1 MPRAQRPVDAIDLR
15 ILEHLQQDGRRS
27 YTAIAGEIGVSEANV
42 RHRTKRLLRCG
53 VAQIVAVA
61 DPIELGFG
69 LMANVT
75 IRVKG
80 AGRTEIAERIAA
92 FPEVSYLVLCSGSV
106 DMLAEVVCR
115 DREHLLELC
124 EAIGE
129 IPGAE
134 FGETFMYLRAV
145 KQSERWLAQGGG
157 DLLEAEPA
165 DGTRR
170 ITARI

>member
-1 MPRAQRPVDAIDLR
+1 MQRTKPPVDTIDLR
-15 ILEHLQQDGRRS
+15 ILEHLQEDGRRS
-27 YTAIAGEIGVSEANV
+27 YTAIAGSIGISEANV
-42 RHRTKRLLRCG
+42 RQRTKRMLRRG

-69 LMANVT
+69 IMANMT

-80 AGRTEIAERIAA
+80 SGRSDIAERIAQ

-115 DREHLLELC
+115 DREHLLKLSES
-124 EAIGE
+124 IGE

-134 FGETFMYLRAV
+134 LGETFMYLRAV
-145 KQSERWLAQGGG
+145 KQSEQWLAQGAAG
-157 DLLEAEPA
+157 LLELEK
-165 DGTRR
+165 
-170 ITARI
+170 

>member
-1 MPRAQRPVDAIDLR
+1 MPRAKQPVDAIDIR
-15 ILEHLQQDGRRS
+15 ILEHLQEDGRRS
-27 YTAIAGEIGVSEANV
+27 YTAIAGDIGVSEANV
-42 RHRTKRLLRCG
+42 RQRTKRLIRRG

-80 AGRTEIAERIAA
+80 AGRSEIAERIAA

-115 DREHLLELC
+115 DREHLLELS

-134 FGETFMYLRAV
+134 LGETFMYLRAV
-145 KQSERWLAQGGG
+145 KQSEQWLVQGAGG
-157 DLLEAEPA
+157 LLQV
-165 DGTRR
+165 DR
-170 ITARI
+170 

>member
-1 MPRAQRPVDAIDLR
+1 MQRTKPPVDTIDLR
-15 ILEHLQQDGRRS
+15 ILEHLQEDGRRS
-27 YTAIAGEIGVSEANV
+27 YTAIAGSIGISEANV
-42 RHRTKRLLRCG
+42 RQRTKRLLRRG

-69 LMANVT
+69 IMANMT

-80 AGRTEIAERIAA
+80 SGRSEIAERIAQ

-115 DREHLLELC
+115 DREHLLKLSESI
-124 EAIGE
+124 AE

-134 FGETFMYLRAV
+134 LGETFMYLRAV
-145 KQSERWLAQGGG
+145 KQSEQWLAQGAGG
-157 DLLEAEPA
+157 LLELEK
-165 DGTRR
+165 
-170 ITARI
+170 

>member
-1 MPRAQRPVDAIDLR
+1 VPRAKQPVDAIDIR
-15 ILEHLQQDGRRS
+15 ILEHLQEDGRRS
-27 YTAIAGEIGVSEANV
+27 YTAIAADIGVSEANV
-42 RHRTKRLLRCG
+42 RQRTKRLIRRG

-80 AGRTEIAERIAA
+80 AGRAEIAERIAA

-115 DREHLLELC
+115 DREHLLELS

-134 FGETFMYLRAV
+134 LGETFMYLRAV
-145 KQSERWLAQGGG
+145 KQSEQWLVQGAGG
-157 DLLEAEPA
+157 LLQV
-165 DGTRR
+165 DR
-170 ITARI
+170 

>member
-1 MPRAQRPVDAIDLR
+1 MPRAKQPVDAIDLR
-15 ILEHLQQDGRRS
+15 ILEHLQEDGRRS
-27 YTAIAGEIGVSEANV
+27 YTAIAGDIGVSEANV
-42 RHRTKRLLRCG
+42 RQRTKRLIRRG

-80 AGRTEIAERIAA
+80 AGRSEIAERIAA

-124 EAIGE
+124 ESIGR

-134 FGETFMYLRAV
+134 LGETFMYLRAV
-145 KQSERWLAQGGG
+145 KQSEQWLVQGAGG
-157 DLLEAEPA
+157 LLQV
-165 DGTRR
+165 DR
-170 ITARI
+170 

>member
-1 MPRAQRPVDAIDLR
+1 MPRAKQPVDAIDIR
-15 ILEHLQQDGRRS
+15 ILEHLQEDGRRS

-42 RHRTKRLLRCG
+42 RQRTKRLIRRG

-80 AGRTEIAERIAA
+80 AGRSEISERIAA

-124 EAIGE
+124 ESIGE

-134 FGETFMYLRAV
+134 LGETFMYLRAV
-145 KQSERWLAQGGG
+145 KQSGARSFDCKSA
-157 DLLEAEPA
+157 
-165 DGTRR
+165 RR
-170 ITARI
+170 P